1 MKRII
6 SFLLICSLLLIPN
19 TYTKADG
26 KVQSYGDFE
35 YEISTNNN
43 KEKEVVICGYTGT
56 NEIVNI
62 PETIAGEKVVGVSKL
77 DGSNTKIKTVR
88 LAKYV
93 ERVSSLLPTEKY
105 EVVEDNPNFSVENG
119 VLFNKDK
126 TKLLIYPTEKKDE
139 KYVEPAS
146 VIKSEGANNNKY
158 VKQWT
163 FSSNKEN
170 KIIKDFAYSGCPNLE
185 KIVIPSNIVILG
197 EFSFA
202 QCKKLKTI
210 VWNKT
215 LQQIGDTAFFEC
227 SSLENIKIPNTVFYI
242 GKSAFSK
249 CNIKNLKL
257 SKRLKYIESFAFS
270 DNCMLKKVEIPNTVV
285 KMRKNAFP
293 KTTKIKKA
301 SYLSPVADKDYYCAK
316 AIVTTTV
323 KNKKKKRKLQ

>member
-19 TYTKADG
+19 AYIKADG

-56 NEIVNI
+56 NEIVDI
-62 PETIAGEKVVGVSKL
+62 PETIAGEKVVSIYKL
-77 DGSNTKIKTVR
+77 DGSNTKITTIRVS
-88 LAKYV
+88 KYV
-93 ERVSSLLPTEKY
+93 ERVSSSLPTESY
-105 EVVEDNPNFSVENG
+105 EVVEDNPTFAAENG

-139 KYVEPAS
+139 KYVKPAS

-170 KIIKDFAYSGCPNLE
+170 KVIKDFAYSGCQNLE

-202 QCKKLKTI
+202 
-210 VWNKT
+210 
-215 LQQIGDTAFFEC
+215 
-227 SSLENIKIPNTVFYI
+227 
-242 GKSAFSK
+242 
-249 CNIKNLKL
+249 
-257 SKRLKYIESFAFS
+257 
-270 DNCMLKKVEIPNTVV
+270 
-285 KMRKNAFP
+285 
-293 KTTKIKKA
+293 
-301 SYLSPVADKDYYCAK
+301 
-316 AIVTTTV
+316 
-323 KNKKKKRKLQ
+323 